1 MLWVKK
7 GRMLETILSLFF
19 PKELTQY
26 FELKGHRE
34 FKDTRSGAMIL
45 EMTFEEKNEL
55 PEGYSTAD
63 YEAKDFQEKT
73 ILDVPIRTRPV
84 QLIIRRRR
92 WRHKTSG
99 EIIRRDL
106 SFIAQDGKYTSDL
119 VTFLKGGD

>member
-1 MLWVKK
+1 
-7 GRMLETILSLFF
+7 MLEIILSLFF

-26 FELKGHRE
+26 FALKGHRE

-119 VTFLKGGD
+119 VSFLKGGD